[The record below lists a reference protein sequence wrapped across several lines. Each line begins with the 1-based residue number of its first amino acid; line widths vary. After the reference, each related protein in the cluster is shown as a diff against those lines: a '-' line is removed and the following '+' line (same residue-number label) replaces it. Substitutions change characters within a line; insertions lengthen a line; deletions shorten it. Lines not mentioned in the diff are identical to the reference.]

1 MKIPYGISNFES
13 LREENYIY
21 IDKTSFIEVLEN
33 INSKYLF
40 FIRPRRFGKSLF
52 LSVLEHYY
60 DVNSKSK
67 FNKLFGDLYIGKNPT
82 LLKNSYLVLRLNFSG
97 LNTENK
103 EKLENSFRL
112 SLVNDIVE
120 FIFKYK
126 NIFENAYELE
136 KEINQIQ
143 DIKSIFKFIT
153 KKVQNSGKKLYLI
166 IDEYDHFAND
176 IIAMG
181 DDKLY
186 KDIIRATGFVR
197 DFYETIKIG
206 TESTIDRIFITGISP
221 VMLDDLTSGFNIASN
236 LTLDPKLNDMMGF
249 TEEEVEKAIGKLGI
263 EVTMPTTGKK
273 LSTEELLMELNK
285 NYNGYLFNI
294 KAKNR
299 VYNPGMTFYFFQQ
312 CIANK
317 EYPDNLIDDNIKTD
331 YGRLNRLTAN
341 QENKK
346 ILEEI
351 IKNENVTASI
361 ATRFSFDTMYDREYF
376 VSLLFYMGLLT
387 IDRQEK
393 TRLILKIPNYVIKT
407 VFWEYILTKLKVEHK
422 IRIDLEEIR
431 LAIEEM
437 AYEGRIEPY
446 VKYISK
452 NVLNTLSNRDLIK
465 FDEKYIKL
473 ILIVYISDSN
483 AYRIHSE
490 REIEEGYIDI
500 YLEKAPHMPDIKYE
514 WLIELKYLKES
525 ERDKLEEVKKRG
537 LEQLERYAKSK
548 NLADRENLKKA
559 LLVFIGKKDYVIVEE
574 F

>member
-249 TEEEVEKAIGKLGI
+249 TEEEVEKAIDKLGI

>member
-1 MKIPYGISNFES
+1 
-13 LREENYIY
+13 
-21 IDKTSFIEVLEN
+21 
-33 INSKYLF
+33 
-40 FIRPRRFGKSLF
+40 
-52 LSVLEHYY
+52 
-60 DVNSKSK
+60 
-67 FNKLFGDLYIGKNPT
+67 DLYIGKNPT

>member
-1 MKIPYGISNFES
+1 M
-13 LREENYIY
+13 
-21 IDKTSFIEVLEN
+21 LEN

-97 LNTENK
+97 LNAENK

>member
-236 LTLDPKLNDMMGF
+236 LTLYPKLNDMMGF
-249 TEEEVEKAIGKLGI
+249 TEEEVEKAIDKLGI

-317 EYPDNLIDDNIKTD
+317 EYTDNLIDDNIKTD

-559 LLVFIGKKDYVIVEE
+559 LLVFIGKKDYVIVED

>member
-249 TEEEVEKAIGKLGI
+249 TEEEVEKAIDKLGI

-559 LLVFIGKKDYVIVEE
+559 LLVFIGKKDYVIVED